1 MPHRPAVRLPLAAA
15 LCAAA
20 GAALAQQV
28 LQQVEIS
35 AAPLTEA
42 DQRRRDP
49 VAKTLVGRDELDKH
63 GDIAVSDVLKRQ
75 PGVTLLGGS
84 PRLRGLGGGY
94 TLLLVNG
101 EPAPPGFSLDNLSP
115 SQVERIEITRG
126 PSAQHSAQAV
136 AGTIHI
142 ILREAPRTRQRE
154 LGLRAGYQAVRP
166 VASANASWGDRA
178 GALSYTVP
186 LALHQ
191 WQGQADMRTER
202 LAPGADGQPQQLR
215 IPGSDVFHGSGFNL
229 GPRLS
234 WKLGERDTLAWQAW
248 AQRHAWRSR
257 GTQMTAVLQ
266 GPAPLS
272 IDDRWNAGGHW
283 QQLRSHLQWNHA
295 AASGWRLELK
305 AGVQGSSSRS
315 HTLTTGDD
323 AGGQRTL
330 TRTSDNHN
338 TERGWNLAAK
348 STHPLGEVHTL
359 ALGWEVERRS
369 RTEQRRILQ
378 NGDDLL
384 GVYEGQPFDA
394 AVTRS
399 AVFAQDEW
407 LIDARWSAQIGL
419 RAEQLHTA
427 VSGLGTTERQR
438 SQVVSPLLHLTHKLQ
453 PGGRDLLRLS
463 LTRSYKA
470 PELNQL
476 SSRPSL
482 NTAYALKDERNAQ
495 IAPDSVGNPA
505 LKPELASGLDIA
517 FEHDLPQG
525 GVLSIGG
532 FHRRISGLIRT
543 RVDEL
548 DVGWSSAKRWVT
560 MPVNLAA
567 ARSTGIEVE
576 LKGQGDALFPA
587 AAVERPWLKG
597 TSLRLSASV
606 YRSSVDGILGP
617 DDRLVQQQ
625 PWQAA
630 AGIDQKLGAVAG
642 GWPLTVGASFAVT
655 PGYRT
660 QQTPEQAVTA
670 ARLRSLDVYALWTLD
685 RQTTLRLG
693 GANLLAD
700 GIRSLTELQP
710 AAGGALQTQFTERAN
725 RRSVNLGLV
734 MKF

>member
-1 MPHRPAVRLPLAAA
+1 MMRRHTTRLPLAAA
-15 LCAAA
+15 LCAVA
-20 GAALAQQV
+20 GTTLAQV
-28 LQQVEIS
+28 PQQVEIS

-49 VAKTLVGRDELDKH
+49 VAKTLVGRDELDKY

-75 PGVTLLGGS
+75 PGVTIRGGS

-115 SQVERIEITRG
+115 GQVERIEITRG
-126 PSAQHSAQAV
+126 PSAEHSAQAV
-136 AGTIHI
+136 AGTINI
-142 ILREAPRTRQRE
+142 VLREAPRTRQRE

-166 VASANASWGDRA
+166 VASANASWGDRV

-186 LALHQ
+186 LALYQ

-248 AQRHAWRSR
+248 AQRHAWHSV
-257 GTQMTAVLQ
+257 GTQLTAVIQ
-266 GPAPLS
+266 GLAPLS

-283 QQLRSHLQWNHA
+283 QQLRSGLQWNHA
-295 AASGWRLELK
+295 AASGWKLELK
-305 AGVQGSSSRS
+305 AGAQGSSSRS

-323 AGGQRTL
+323 AAGQRTL

-338 TERGWNLAAK
+338 TERGWTLAGKA
-348 STHPLGEVHTL
+348 THPLGEDHTL

-369 RTEQRRILQ
+369 RTEQRRTVQ

-384 GVYEGQPFDA
+384 GIFEGQPFDA

-399 AVFAQDEW
+399 ALFAQDEW
-407 LIDARWSAQIGL
+407 QIDARWSAQVGL
-419 RAEQLHTA
+419 RTEQLHTA

-438 SQVVSPLLHLTHKLQ
+438 SQVVSPLLHLTHKLT
-453 PGGRDLLRLS
+453 PGGRDLLRFS

-482 NTAYALKDERNAQ
+482 NTAYALKDEPNAQ

-505 LKPELASGLDIA
+505 LQPELATGLDIA
-517 FEHDLPQG
+517 FEHYLPQG

-532 FHRRISGLIRT
+532 FHRRIGGLIRSRT
-543 RVDEL
+543 EQL
-548 DVGWSSAKRWVT
+548 DVGWSTAKRWVA
-560 MPVNLAA
+560 MPVNLAP
-567 ARSTGIEVE
+567 ARSTGIEFE

-587 AAVERPWLKG
+587 WAAGQPWLKRA
-597 TSLRLSASV
+597 SLRLSASV
-606 YRSSVDGILGP
+606 YRSSVDGIPGP

-625 PWQAA
+625 PWAAA

-642 GWPLTVGASFAVT
+642 GWPLTLGASLAIT

-660 QQTPEQAVTA
+660 QQTPEQAVTT
-670 ARLRSLDVYALWTLD
+670 ARLRSLDVYALWSLD

-700 GIRSLTELQP
+700 GTRSLTTLQP
-710 AAGGALQTQFTERAN
+710 AAGALQTQFTERAN
-725 RRSVNLGLV
+725 RRSVNLGLA
-734 MKF
+734 MNF

>member
-1 MPHRPAVRLPLAAA
+1 MPQRPAVRLPLAAA

-20 GAALAQQV
+20 GAGLAQV
-28 LQQVEIS
+28 PQQVEIS
-35 AAPLTEA
+35 AAPPTEA

-75 PGVTLLGGS
+75 PGVTLQGGS

-126 PSAQHSAQAV
+126 PSAEHSAQAV
-136 AGTIHI
+136 AGTINI

-186 LALHQ
+186 LSLYQ

-215 IPGSDVFHGSGFNL
+215 IPGSDLFYGGGFNL

-248 AQRHAWRSR
+248 AQRHAWHSR
-257 GTQMTAVLQ
+257 GTQATAVLQ
-266 GPAPLS
+266 GLAPLS
-272 IDDRWNAGGHW
+272 VDDHWDAGGHW
-283 QQLRSHLQWNHA
+283 QQLRSGLQWNHA

-323 AGGQRTL
+323 VAGLRTL

-338 TERGWNLAAK
+338 TERGWNLAGK
-348 STHPLGEVHTL
+348 TIHPLGETHTL

-369 RTEQRRILQ
+369 RTEQRRIVQ
-378 NGDDLL
+378 NSDDLL
-384 GVYEGQPFDA
+384 GAYEGQPFDA

-399 AVFAQDEW
+399 AMFVQAEW
-407 LIDARWSAQIGL
+407 VIDARWSAQAGL
-419 RAEQLHTA
+419 RAEQLRTA

-438 SQVVSPLLHLTHKLQ
+438 GRVVSPLLHVTHKLQ
-453 PGGRDLLRLS
+453 PGGRDLLRFS

-476 SSRPSL
+476 SSRPSI
-482 NTAYALKDERNAQ
+482 NTAYALKDEANAQ

-505 LKPELASGLDIA
+505 LQPELATGIDIA
-517 FEHDLPQG
+517 FERYLPQG
-525 GVLSIGG
+525 GVLSVGG
-532 FHRRISGLIRT
+532 FHRRISGLIRSRTT
-543 RVDEL
+543 RQA
-548 DVGWSSAKRWVT
+548 VGWSAVQRWVA
-560 MPVNLAA
+560 MPVNLVA
-567 ARSTGIEVE
+567 ARSTGLEFE
-576 LKGQGDALFPA
+576 LKGQGDALFPVA
-587 AAVERPWLKG
+587 ALERPWLNG

-606 YRSSVDGILGP
+606 YRSHVDGIPGP

-630 AGIDQKLGAVAG
+630 AGIDQKLGPVAG

-655 PGYRT
+655 PGFRT

-670 ARLRSLDVYALWTLD
+670 ARLRSLDVYALWTVG

-700 GIRSLTELQP
+700 STRSLTELQP

-725 RRSVNLGLV
+725 RRSVNLGLA